1 MYLLKRMKDEDT
13 ASVLGGAD
21 AVLVIEVGVPKH
33 LELLLLTCFGLY
45 GDSWA
50 VFVKGGI
57 FLIKRCR
64 FPRLV
69 LVGSVGEYKAGDF
82 SGFRTF
88 KADQETRL

>member
-1 MYLLKRMKDEDT
+1 MKDEET

-21 AVLVIEVGVPKH
+21 AVLVIEEGVPKR

-45 GDSWA
+45 GDIWV

-57 FLIKRCR
+57 FLIERCR
-64 FPRLV
+64 YPRLV
-69 LVGSVGEYKAGDF
+69 LVGRVGEYKAGEF